1 MSEPRIRFSR
11 KDGIPYPEL
20 HHATMGDYYIE
31 RDEHGSEG
39 LPMLTVSIHSGV
51 SDGQLDEEELGKRVK
66 RSAVPTMYKK
76 AIAGDLVFN
85 MMRAWQGAVGCVKT
99 TGMVSPAYIV
109 AVPKEDIDPSY
120 MNYYVQT
127 KIIIDRFNRLS
138 YGALDFRKRL
148 YWDSFIATEV
158 NIPDIE
164 EQQKIAD
171 FLSSVDEVI
180 AASEA
185 EVQNLETQKKAVMKK
200 IFSQEVR
207 FKREDGTDF
216 PEWEEKCLDEVV
228 EFLDGMRKPIETG
241 NRVAGPYPYYGA
253 SGITDYVEDYIFDE
267 DLILLSEDG
276 ANILDRNYRV
286 CFMARGKYWVN
297 NHAHVLR
304 ANNDCVNEYVC
315 EYLESLDYSRM
326 NSGSAQPKLNQ
337 QTCRRIPV
345 KKPCLEEQRLIADF
359 LFNFDE
365 AIAAAKK
372 ELELWKELKKGLL
385 QQMFV

>member
-200 IFSQEVR
+200 ILSQEVR

-216 PEWEEKCLDEVV
+216 PEWEETTIENTCECLDN
-228 EFLDGMRKPIETG
+228 MRKPITKSDREP
-241 NRVAGPYPYYGA
+241 GPYPYYG
-253 SGITDYVEDYIFDE
+253 STNIQDYVTGYLFDE
-267 DLILLSEDG
+267 PLVLLAEDAG
-276 ANILDRNYRV
+276 P
-286 CFMARGKYWVN
+286 FMEFWEKPIAQWAEGKFWVN

-304 ANNDCVNEYVC
+304 PSGNRKFMFYQLEHKDIREFINNPG
-315 EYLESLDYSRM
+315 R
-326 NSGSAQPKLNQ
+326 GKLNQ
-337 QTCRRIPV
+337 EDMRKIIV
-345 KKPCLEEQRLIADF
+345 YIPCLDEQRLIADF
-359 LFNFDE
+359 LSGFDE
-365 AIAAAKK
+365 TITAAKK